1 SRFVACPFG
10 GPGARMYRTG
20 DLVRWGSDGQ
30 LQYMGRA
37 DEQVKVRG
45 YRIEL
50 GEVRAALSELDGV
63 EHAAVI
69 AREDLAGEKR
79 LVGYVTGAADP
90 ADIRARLGRRLP
102 TYMVPSAVVVLD
114 ALPLTVNGKLDTRA
128 LPAPEYQDAD
138 RYRAPVSAI
147 EEILA
152 GIYAQV
158 LGVER
163 VGVDDS
169 FFDLGGDSLSAMRV
183 IAAVNTT
190 LSKGISVR
198 ALFEAPTVAE
208 LAPRLGG
215 GADRPSRVLAG
226 PRPAAVP
233 LSFGQSRL
241 WFIDQLQGPS
251 PMYNMPAALRIRGRL
266 DVPALSAALV
276 DVVARHESL
285 RTVFTVSEGIPHQV
299 VIPAER
305 AAVGGDVIDA
315 AGWSPARI
323 EEAMHAEASYQFDL
337 GSEIPIQTKLFRLG
351 DDEHVLVAVVHHIAA
366 DGWSLTPLVRDLG
379 VAYASRCAGRAP
391 GWAPLAVQ
399 YVD

>member
-1 SRFVACPFG
+1 
-10 GPGARMYRTG
+10 RTG

-379 VAYASRCAGRAP
+379 VAYASRCA
-391 GWAPLAVQ
+391 
-399 YVD
+399 